1 MYQNFYMFKKF
12 NLSTKEHF
20 YHLSRD
26 IFFMGKLWNI
36 IRNAQSLDYI
46 ATRWWC
52 GGTLCQHRMALMCP
66 LCLCSPSLS
75 KQNVCA
81 TATEILISIKIDNKR
96 MSVLINLEH
105 ETMNASWSHSLY
117 LIECLLLSIFSNQ
130 NVYSQCGSWKLL
142 LQFIIELP
150 KKLKCTY

>member
-1 MYQNFYMFKKF
+1 MCFNFQSL
-12 NLSTKEHF
+12 NIDH
-20 YHLSRD
+20 YHHHWKG
-26 IFFMGKLWNI
+26 IFFLRKNALTSVLKAKLRNI
-36 IRNAQSLDYI
+36 IRNAQSLENI

-66 LCLCSPSLS
+66 LCPCSPSLS
-75 KQNVCA
+75 KQNVCS
-81 TATEILISIKIDNKR
+81 TAADILISAMIDNEWLC
-96 MSVLINLEH
+96 VLINLEH
-105 ETMNASWSHSLY
+105 ETAMNASWYHSLY

-150 KKLKCTY
+150 N

>member
-26 IFFMGKLWNI
+26 IFFLGKLWNI
-36 IRNAQSLDYI
+36 IRNAQSLENI

-81 TATEILISIKIDNKR
+81 TAKEILISIKMDNKR
-96 MSVLINLEH
+96 LSVLINLEH
-105 ETMNASWSHSLY
+105 ETMNAWWSHSWY
-117 LIECLLLSIFSNQ
+117 LIESRLLSIVSNQ
-130 NVYSQCGSWKLL
+130 NVLSQGGSWKWLFL
-142 LQFIIELP
+142 TREA
-150 KKLKCTY
+150 LKFFFRNIP

>member
-12 NLSTKEHF
+12 NLSAKEHF

-96 MSVLINLEH
+96 LGVLINLEH

-130 NVYSQCGSWKLL
+130 NVYSQ
-142 LQFIIELP
+142 FTIYYRTA